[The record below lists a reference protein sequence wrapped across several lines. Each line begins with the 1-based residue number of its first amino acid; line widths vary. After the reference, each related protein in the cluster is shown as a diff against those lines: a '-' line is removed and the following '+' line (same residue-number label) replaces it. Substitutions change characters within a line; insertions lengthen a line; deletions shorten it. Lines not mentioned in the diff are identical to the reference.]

1 MKKSHIQHSR
11 RDFLKI
17 AGVSAIGTG
26 LAPELV
32 AEAQNNEPVTATV
45 SIVKNASVKH
55 AVRDAVEMSGGLDF
69 IKPGQRV
76 LIKPNQVAPVKRP
89 ITTNAEVL
97 YEVVKLVAEAGC
109 DNIFVSDQGFH
120 TFKKGSVL
128 MKASG
133 HYDAAKQAESDVGG
147 GVKVIPVAFA
157 DSEPYLKPGSPI
169 WREIHHPLAK
179 RWVDADGKSV
189 GFKLAELLFQV
200 DHIINVP
207 ACKCHTQLWFT
218 LSMKAF
224 VGMTAHPSR
233 FYFHAKSES
242 GCFYKPGDNQP
253 WTNTEADVTPP
264 AQYIAELNLGVAP
277 ALNIIDGTRPL
288 YAGSHVR
295 GESAKADIIIASR
308 DRIAADVTG
317 VALLR
322 TVGAEKRLYSMSPWK
337 HPLIRHARKLRLG
350 VKRRSDLTVKHKGV
364 DTIDTML
371 EHMA

>member
-1 MKKSHIQHSR
+1 MERRRMHSR
-11 RDFLKI
+11 RDFLKV
-17 AGVSAIGTG
+17 AGASAVAAG
-26 LAPELV
+26 LAPGLV
-32 AEAQNNEPVTATV
+32 TEAQEAETVTATV
-45 SIVKNASVKH
+45 SIAKNSSVKQ

-76 LIKPNQVAPVKRP
+76 LIKPNQVAPVKHP
-89 ITTNAEVL
+89 ITTNPEVL

-109 DNIFVSDQGFH
+109 DSIFVSDQGFH
-120 TFKKGSVL
+120 TFKNGSLL

-133 HYDAAKQAESDVGG
+133 HYNAAKQAESDVGG
-147 GVKVIPVAFA
+147 EVKVTPVAFEDA
-157 DSEPYLKPGSPI
+157 GPYLKPGSPI

-179 RWVDADGKSV
+179 RWVETDGNSV
-189 GFKLAELLFQV
+189 GFQLAELLFQV

-224 VGMTAHPSR
+224 VGMAAHPSR
-233 FYFHAKSES
+233 FYFHSHSMS
-242 GCFYKPGDNQP
+242 GSFYKPGDNQP
-253 WTNTEADVTPP
+253 WTNTEADVTPV
-264 AQYIAELNLGVAP
+264 AQYIAELNLGIAP

-308 DRIAADVTG
+308 DRIAADVAG

-350 VKRRSDLTVKHKGV
+350 VRRRSDLTVKHKGV
-364 DTIDTML
+364 DNIDTML